1 MAIGR
6 TSPSALAGRTAI
18 ILVLLGAAAGL
29 LNGLLGTGGGILLV
43 YTMRLWA
50 HQRLKDGSEQLAAQR
65 DVYASALSVMLPI
78 SIFSA
83 VHYARAGTLDM
94 VTFSPLLLPSVIGG
108 VLGGYLLDK
117 LRIDWLKR
125 LFALIVLCSGVLMIV
140 RS

>member
-1 MAIGR
+1 
-6 TSPSALAGRTAI
+6 
-18 ILVLLGAAAGL
+18 
-29 LNGLLGTGGGILLV
+29 
-43 YTMRLWA
+43 
-50 HQRLKDGSEQLAAQR
+50 
-65 DVYASALSVMLPI
+65 MLPI

-94 VTFSPLLLPSVIGG
+94 VSFSPLLLPSVAGG